1 MCQATKISQ
10 KKLLSLIGKAKNV
23 LLTTHEN
30 PDGDGLGSIIAL
42 GLVLR
47 AQGKKV
53 YLFSKDNVPY
63 NYQFLPNQK
72 LVKNTLKTKTK
83 FDLTLLVD
91 VGEMERV
98 GSCVQEYPHKGVTV
112 SIDHH
117 AMSQHNTELVYCLPD
132 ESSSGE
138 IVLDLLK
145 KMKIPLTKAMATN
158 LYTAIATD
166 TGAFKYSNTTQKTFE
181 NASYLCGF
189 GVDVWDV
196 ALNCFETYT
205 PARMN
210 LLKKAIGSIHM
221 HANKKI
227 AWIVLGAKDFKATKT
242 LSEDAEG
249 FINYPRAIDGV
260 EVALFFK
267 EKSSQCY
274 KISMRSKKYVNV
286 AKVAKKF
293 GGGGHVR
300 ASGCTLYGTLNNV
313 RDKMLQA
320 IVPLLKS

>member
-1 MCQATKISQ
+1 MRQATKISQ
-10 KKLLSLIGKAKNV
+10 NKLLSLMGKAKSV

-42 GLVLR
+42 GLALR
-47 AQGKKV
+47 AKGKKI
-53 YLFSKDNVPY
+53 YLFSKDPVPV

-72 LVKNTLKTKTK
+72 LIKNTLKTKIK

-98 GSCVQEYPHKGVTV
+98 GSCVQEYPHKGLTI

-117 AMSQHNTELVYCLPD
+117 AASQHNTQMVYCLPK

-138 IVLDLLK
+138 IVLALLK
-145 KMKIPLTKAMATN
+145 KMKTKMTQTIATN

-166 TGAFKYSNTTQKTFE
+166 TGAFKYSNTTQKTFQ
-181 NASYLCGF
+181 NAAYLCRF

-210 LLKKAIGSIHM
+210 LLKKAIGSINI
-221 HANKKI
+221 HANKKV
-227 AWIVLGAKDFKATKT
+227 AWIILEAKDFKATKT
-242 LSEDAEG
+242 SSQDAEG

-267 EKSSQCY
+267 EKSSRCY

-286 AKVAKKF
+286 AKIAAKF

-300 ASGCTLYGTLNNV
+300 ASGCTLNGTLSTV
-313 RDKMLQA
+313 RDKILQT